1 MSAPGRGDRQVWS
14 AARGAELG
22 VGPADEWACPGVGGA
37 GPGPARRDGS
47 VSAGVQRTGGN
58 EAARGILLRPASHLA
73 SAGGGVPESGEVH

>member
-37 GPGPARRDGS
+37 GPRPARRDGS
-47 VSAGVQRTGGN
+47 LSVGVQRAGGT
-58 EAARGILLRPASHLA
+58 EAARGILLRPALHLA
-73 SAGGGVPESGEVH
+73 SVGGGVPEGGEVH